1 MVELLSFLIWETK
14 VVIGHKTLSLPNG
27 KIMVN
32 HIWCKVCAAH
42 KNDIVNQ
49 LKGNAKQSAQAFI
62 QGTNVVNKHQ
72 VWIFSVF
79 FLRKTMKF
87 QKCLISIW
95 NGSSQLKLFYNVFCY
110 IFRYSLT
117 LISPQA
123 IRHLGGQAHNI
134 AVELE
139 WAKPNNEK
147 AVPKKALPSTLN
159 QPRIDHVCDKNMRE
173 GYIKLFRTA
182 YTLAIEPTL
191 PLSRFKTVK
200 MQRENGVRLIQGE
213 Y

>member
-1 MVELLSFLIWETK
+1 MF
-14 VVIGHKTLSLPNG
+14 
-27 KIMVN
+27 
-32 HIWCKVCAAH
+32 
-42 KNDIVNQ
+42 
-49 LKGNAKQSAQAFI
+49 
-62 QGTNVVNKHQ
+62 
-72 VWIFSVF
+72 
-79 FLRKTMKF
+79 
-87 QKCLISIW
+87 
-95 NGSSQLKLFYNVFCY
+95 FCY
-110 IFRYSLT
+110 IIRCSLT
-117 LISPQA
+117 LISPKV
-123 IRHLGGQAHNI
+123 IRHLAGQVNNN

-139 WAKPNNEK
+139 RAKPNNEK

-191 PLSRFKTVK
+191 PLSQFKTVK